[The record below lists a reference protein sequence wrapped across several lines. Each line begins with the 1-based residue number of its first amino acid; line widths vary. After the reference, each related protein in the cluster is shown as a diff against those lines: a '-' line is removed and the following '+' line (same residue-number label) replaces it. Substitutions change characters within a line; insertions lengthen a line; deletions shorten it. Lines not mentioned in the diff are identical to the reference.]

1 MCSFR
6 KKLNEKNVS
15 LGILSIGIDYFQVLA
30 VFATA
35 NVEWPSSLVWVFNA
49 VSSINLNIDVVAPEC
64 YNDVSIPYRTKWIL
78 ITALPV
84 IMVFVLTVVF
94 GIYAGYLYF
103 VKHRKRGF
111 QEPLYKAFAF
121 FLMCFYYSYLML
133 SNNTLAVFNCQPS
146 EPSDGYRYMAAVG
159 TDGGRCYKEGSMQ
172 QELEPWAI
180 LAFIVY
186 SVGFPVFIGF
196 MLYTNKQKAISDQL
210 MKASG
215 KTFSDAEAFSVLKFR
230 MIFRRMYYQFKPQ
243 YYYWILWILARK
255 FALSVS
261 AIIFRENVVFLLA
274 LYLLVLFTSYT
285 LEVRYLPYMS
295 TSEYEQVLE
304 ENEHLLTEN
313 LQEIIIKSSV
323 RIKEKHKAARLGQDD
338 PLVEQVVPKL
348 DFFNNYN
355 TVESYM
361 LISAI
366 LINIGEYYAHE

>member
-1 MCSFR
+1 M
-6 KKLNEKNVS
+6 
-15 LGILSIGIDYFQVLA
+15 GILSIGVDYFQVLA

-35 NVEWPSSLVWVFNA
+35 NVEWPSSLVYLFNA
-49 VSSINLNIDVVAPEC
+49 DSSINLNIDVVAPEC
-64 YNDVSIPYRTKWIL
+64 YNNVNIPYRTKWII

-84 IMVFVLTVVF
+84 IVILVFVVVF
-94 GIYAGYLYF
+94 GLYSGWLYF

-111 QEPLYKAFAF
+111 QEPLYKAFAVY
-121 FLMCFYYSYLML
+121 LMIFYYSYLML

-186 SVGFPVFIGF
+186 SVGFPFFIAF
-196 MLYTNKQKAISDQL
+196 MLYTNRQKAMSDQL

-215 KTFSDAEAFSVLKFR
+215 KTFSEAEAFTILKFR
-230 MIFRRMYYQFKPQ
+230 MIFNRMYYQFKPQ
-243 YYYWILWILARK
+243 YYYWILWILMRK
-255 FALSVS
+255 FCLSVS

-285 LEVRYLPYMS
+285 LDVRYLPYMS
-295 TSEYEQVLE
+295 TSEYDQVLE
-304 ENEHLLTEN
+304 DNAHLITEN
-313 LQEIIIKSSV
+313 LQEVIIKSSV
-323 RIKEKHKAARLGQDD
+323 RTREKYKAARLGQND
-338 PLVEQVVPKL
+338 PLITQIAPKL

-355 TVESYM
+355 TVEAYM

-366 LINIGEYYAHE
+366 LVNIGKFVFLLDISIMFV